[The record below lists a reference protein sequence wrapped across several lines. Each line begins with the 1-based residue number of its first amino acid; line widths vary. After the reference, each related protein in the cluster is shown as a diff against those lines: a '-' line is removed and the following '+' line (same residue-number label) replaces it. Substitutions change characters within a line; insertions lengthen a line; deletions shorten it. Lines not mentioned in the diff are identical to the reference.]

1 MKIKEKMKNENLL
14 SQQCDRLD
22 TQSHKKKS
30 LNNNCCIWQCMCNSF
45 YCFQLQIKSSKFQL
59 FSHLFWIIS
68 GSHCTLQELLHGSNN
83 EQNNKV
89 FIILF
94 LMFYHGN
101 ELEKGHGGCSW
112 CASKSLWHTLHIW
125 TCSYYDL

>member
-22 TQSHKKKS
+22 TQSRKNKR
-30 LNNNCCIWQCMCNSF
+30 LNNNCCTWQCVAGFSVFN
-45 YCFQLQIKSSKFQL
+45 YKSSKFQL
-59 FSHLFWIIS
+59 FSLLFWNIF

-83 EQNNKV
+83 EQNDKV

-94 LMFYHGN
+94 LMFYHCN

-112 CASKSLWHTLHIW
+112 CASKSLWNTLHIW
-125 TCSYYDL
+125 TCRYYDL